1 MFFAERKV
9 GCENFKKIGNGED
22 SFPYLRKALN
32 NFQERRTKAERV
44 LSSNIDFYRFSFPY
58 KFLTTKSNICI

>member
-9 GCENFKKIGNGED
+9 GCENLKKIGNGED
-22 SFPYLRKALN
+22 SFPKLRKALN
-32 NFQERRTKAERV
+32 NFQQRQNR
-44 LSSNIDFYRFSFPY
+44 SSNIDFYRFSFPY